1 MKEIGL
7 QASDTGHVGGKEIGQ
22 SVSHYIIPGGAYA
35 KAYPK
40 LQAKGLQL
48 HWQAAPAGQQAK
60 AKKASKT
67 KFTCTGWTER
77 MGEAGRAFRLLRLL

>member
-7 QASDTGHVGGKEIGQ
+7 QPSDTGQVGGKEIGQ
-22 SVSHYIIPGGAYA
+22 SVSHYIIPGGPYA
-35 KAYPK
+35 KAYAK

-48 HWQAAPAGQQAK
+48 HWHSAPAGQLAK

-67 KFTCTGWTER
+67 NSLARTVDRTH
-77 MGEAGRAFRLLRLL
+77 GRSRTRF